1 MKKKMVAMMLAGMM
15 ACSLWA
21 CGDNGKKVESQ
32 KEVTATDSSQESTEN
47 EAQEEASADD
57 SNTGEIVEEN
67 GMRKEPVVTEKEL
80 NQTGQTGPV
89 IYTIEG
95 LQVSKLTATTDE
107 MAEMLGIEKD
117 KEVALVAFNASIEN
131 TTDSTVSFYL
141 GQATLTTNTKEQVD
155 SDGFLSE
162 YIDGEM
168 LGKVKNSGNMIYI
181 LKNSKAEDLTT
192 LTLHVDAPTDENFET
207 IGDPVTIDFN
217 LK

>member
-1 MKKKMVAMMLAGMM
+1 MKKKIVAMMLAGMM

-32 KEVTATDSSQESTEN
+32 KEVTATDSSQESTED
-47 EAQEEASADD
+47 EAQEDASADD

-131 TTDSTVSFYL
+131 TTDATVSFYL
-141 GQATLTTNTKEQVD
+141 GQATLTTNTKEQVY

-168 LGKVKNSGNMIYI
+168 LGKVKNSGNMI
-181 LKNSKAEDLTT
+181 
-192 LTLHVDAPTDENFET
+192 
-207 IGDPVTIDFN
+207 
-217 LK
+217 